1 MRGIQ
6 RTRSH
11 HNVGR
16 LVSRLLSMFL
26 VGWLALSAPLLPVQA
41 EDPLPADPAEISWF
55 TFSGGAFRDT
65 ATDVVLAAD
74 GSGTVFMV
82 GDSAAEWGTPVSAFS
97 GSTAG
102 FAAAYA
108 SDGSLLWNTF
118 LSAAGETAE
127 CMATSAAYVPT
138 GHLAVIGW
146 CSTTWGTPVRPFSGG
161 KDVFVAQ
168 LNLNGSLEWLTFLGS
183 VADDNA
189 GGVTADD
196 NGAIYVTGFSEAVWG
211 SAAETISSSSAAFVA
226 KLNGAGLLQWNTF
239 LGGEAVSSGSAIGR
253 DEWGNLY
260 VAGLSEDS
268 WGSPLRAYSADDDV
282 FAVKLSPTG
291 SLQWLTFVG
300 GLGKEMLTGAV
311 SDAAGNFYLA
321 GGSQASWGSPVE
333 AYAGTGDIFAAR
345 LAPQGELVWNTF
357 LGSAEADDYAFD
369 IAIDLSGNL
378 YLAGFSFLPWGN
390 PWHAWEGP
398 LPVVMPDAFAARLS
412 PDGDLDWNMFAGSSL
427 PNLLATGVAVDGRGS
442 VYVSGYGADD
452 WPGALNPLAG
462 NDDAFL
468 MKIGVPLAAV
478 RCGGQLI
485 PSGLS
490 RGSLALGTD
499 FGWQPVGSVMR
510 RTFTLTNEGEMT
522 LSFAN
527 DPAVTITGANAAEF
541 IVDMDWGTTVAPG
554 ESAEFTLTFQP
565 AGMGLRQ
572 ASVFIETNSASSP
585 FHFAVEGGGQY
596 RVYLPQ
602 VSTP

>member
-183 VADDNA
+183 AVDDKA
-189 GGVTADD
+189 GGVTADG
-196 NGAIYVTGFSEAVWG
+196 NGAIYVTG
-211 SAAETISSSSAAFVA
+211 
-226 KLNGAGLLQWNTF
+226 
-239 LGGEAVSSGSAIGR
+239 
-253 DEWGNLY
+253 
-260 VAGLSEDS
+260 
-268 WGSPLRAYSADDDV
+268 
-282 FAVKLSPTG
+282 
-291 SLQWLTFVG
+291 
-300 GLGKEMLTGAV
+300 
-311 SDAAGNFYLA
+311 
-321 GGSQASWGSPVE
+321 
-333 AYAGTGDIFAAR
+333 
-345 LAPQGELVWNTF
+345 
-357 LGSAEADDYAFD
+357 
-369 IAIDLSGNL
+369 
-378 YLAGFSFLPWGN
+378 
-390 PWHAWEGP
+390 
-398 LPVVMPDAFAARLS
+398 
-412 PDGDLDWNMFAGSSL
+412 
-427 PNLLATGVAVDGRGS
+427 
-442 VYVSGYGADD
+442 
-452 WPGALNPLAG
+452 
-462 NDDAFL
+462 
-468 MKIGVPLAAV
+468 
-478 RCGGQLI
+478 
-485 PSGLS
+485 
-490 RGSLALGTD
+490 
-499 FGWQPVGSVMR
+499 
-510 RTFTLTNEGEMT
+510 
-522 LSFAN
+522 
-527 DPAVTITGANAAEF
+527 
-541 IVDMDWGTTVAPG
+541 
-554 ESAEFTLTFQP
+554 
-565 AGMGLRQ
+565 
-572 ASVFIETNSASSP
+572 
-585 FHFAVEGGGQY
+585 
-596 RVYLPQ
+596 
-602 VSTP
+602 